1 MNNKILGNL
10 GERIAKIYLQINGYQ
25 ILKCNFRCR
34 FGEIDLI
41 AQKGGTLH
49 FIEVKTRTHS
59 FIEARLSI
67 GSVKERHIWKTA
79 YICNTLLFSIYVFLL
94 HCLSIASLL

>member
-41 AQKGGTLH
+41 AKKEGTLH
-49 FIEVKTRTHS
+49 FIEVETRTHS

-67 GSVKERHIWKTA
+67 GSVKATLNN
-79 YICNTLLFSIYVFLL
+79 CN
-94 HCLSIASLL
+94 